1 MYDKWLSH
9 LFKFICSLNLHT
21 LRLSGSVVPSS
32 RKLKMLTQTSKH
44 FSNSCISRIKSSPWY
59 SSYGGHSCWS
69 SWFCRYCHQAS
80 YKLLVLVSKFDKCPL
95 CSAKQRKIP
104 KLSSYHLPLLLLTSA
119 RRFLFCV
126 MNSGTWTLQGN
137 KCSRLVI
144 TELLSLQKY
153 NIKKTKW

>member
-1 MYDKWLSH
+1 MSRRFDTDISCNRPFNSLYRTNGFH
-9 LFKFICSLNLHT
+9 ICSNLLFEFT
-21 LRLSGSVVPSS
+21 FLRLSGSVVPSS

-44 FSNSCISRIKSSPWY
+44 FSNSCISY
-59 SSYGGHSCWS
+59 SSYEGHSCWS

-80 YKLLVLVSKFDKCPL
+80 YKLLVLVSKFDKCPF
-95 CSAKQRKIP
+95 CSAKQRTIP

-137 KCSRLVI
+137 KCCRVVI
-144 TELLSLQKY
+144 TPF
-153 NIKKTKW
+153 